1 MIDKRISALIN
12 VLRYSENITPLQKDI
27 LDTWHELNKSPFD
40 KESARKQIISNN
52 INHPD
57 IFAVIQVLPG
67 VVQKPFDAV
76 TLEDMVFN
84 LQRQLEGLVSKEM
97 GDLANGK
104 EEP

>member
-52 INHPD
+52 INHRD

-104 EEP
+104 EKQ

>member
-27 LDTWHELNKSPFD
+27 LDTWHELKKNPFD
-40 KESARKQIISNN
+40 KDSAQKQIVSNN

-57 IFAVIQVLPG
+57 IFAVIRVSPG

-84 LQRQLEGLVSKEM
+84 LQRQLEGLVFKEM

-104 EEP
+104 EEQ